1 MTNPDSKQTI
11 YSLNS
16 NVRQSAAHASSG
28 IASANC
34 PESDSFFAYDGNN
47 FVNQFTDGEG
57 RVTSYVRE
65 ARGLPTSITRGTGT
79 TSAATAT
86 VTWRSTWH
94 VPTQVVEPSRTTNYV
109 WSSAGQLTLYNAN
122 GHDQPNCTLFNQWPN
137 AEVGLL
143 YTGLHL

>member
-16 NVRQSAAHASSG
+16 NVAGNPLLTQVQG

-34 PESDSFFAYDGNN
+34 PAPNSSFAYDGNN
-47 FVNQFTDGEG
+47 FVNQFTDGKG

-65 ARGLPTSITRGTGT
+65 ARGPPTSITRGTGT

-86 VTWRSTWH
+86 VMWHSTWH
-94 VPTQVVEPSRTTNYV
+94 VPTQVVEPGRTTNYV
-109 WSSAGQLTLYNAN
+109 WSSAGQLTCITQTDTTSQTVPYSTN
-122 GHDQPNCTLFNQWPN
+122 GQTR
-137 AEVGLL
+137 EVGPR
-143 YTGLHL
+143 LH